1 MSTADRFQRWFR
13 SKREEILVRSA
24 QAQDHPGLVGSHR
37 ESAVREFLGEL
48 LPSRLGV
55 ERGIVYSPL
64 HRSGECDVV
73 IWDKANYPRLSLID
87 HSSFLIES
95 VSLVIE
101 VKSQYSRDALRQCF
115 ERCSQLRNMS
125 MHPGT
130 PELLMDWR
138 VDALEERVAAL
149 EWGQRVSGSMI
160 VHPRVGYGVL
170 FLEGGDSLD
179 IDDFLSALGDE
190 YDFDDVPSF
199 ATFLRPGKFFRR
211 FEPSMADID
220 EGEVPIISRFECGE
234 DVLGETS
241 DEVLRLVRLRTPALT
256 AVWDLSAYRG
266 KFAPDPPAEEREL
279 QLTRFP
285 FGRRPYYEPLPPVP
299 EN

>member
-1 MSTADRFQRWFR
+1 MTTADRFQRWFR

-48 LPSRLGV
+48 LPSRLAV
-55 ERGIVYSPL
+55 ERGIVYSP
-64 HRSGECDVV
+64 HGRSGECDAV

-95 VSLVIE
+95 VSVVVE
-101 VKSQYSRDALRQCF
+101 VKSRYSRDALLECF
-115 ERCSQLRNMS
+115 ERCSQLRSMS
-125 MHPGT
+125 MSPGS
-130 PELLMDWR
+130 PDLLMDWR
-138 VDALEERVAAL
+138 VDSLEERVGAL

-170 FLEGGDSLD
+170 FLEGGNALD
-179 IDDFLSALGDE
+179 IDGFLSALSDE
-190 YDFDDVPSF
+190 YDFEDLPNFV
-199 ATFLRPGKFFRR
+199 AFLRSGKFFRR
-211 FEPSMADID
+211 FEPSLAEIQ
-220 EGEVPIISRFECGE
+220 EGEVPFISRHDCGD
-234 DVLGETS
+234 DVLGEMT

-266 KFAPDPPAEEREL
+266 KFIPEAPAEKREFEV
-279 QLTRFP
+279 TRPP
-285 FGRRPYYEPLPPVP
+285 FGRQAFYEPLSPTP
-299 EN
+299 EQ